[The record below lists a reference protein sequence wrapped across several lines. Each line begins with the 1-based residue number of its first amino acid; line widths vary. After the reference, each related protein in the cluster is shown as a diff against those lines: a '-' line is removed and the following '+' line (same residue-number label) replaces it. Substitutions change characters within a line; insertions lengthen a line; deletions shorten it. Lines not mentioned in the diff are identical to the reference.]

1 MGFYSHLRGAN
12 KMACNKL
19 ALNKF
24 NNIGLPILRNLT
36 IFSLQKWLFHE
47 ILANKTVHKYF
58 LHCLSTAHPDPSSEG
73 HMSKVNSSTCW
84 ICAKLIYN
92 NSKSDSSTY
101 CVPATY
107 KKLCIVYPIITKIL
121 ACPYAKKNLE
131 IQQE

>member
-1 MGFYSHLRGAN
+1 MGFYCHLRGAN

-73 HMSKVNSSTCW
+73 LKWIPLPAGSVQNWFITTVKV
-84 ICAKLIYN
+84 IAL
-92 NSKSDSSTY
+92 
-101 CVPATY
+101 P
-107 KKLCIVYPIITKIL
+107 IVYLLHTRN
-121 ACPYAKKNLE
+121 YASFIPLLQKYWHVLMQRKTSRFNKNNF
-131 IQQE
+131 